1 MKCPTCYEPLISD
14 SKNYIVT
21 TPCGHLFH
29 TNCVQS
35 WIATGNQ
42 TCPQCR
48 GNISKEK
55 LLRIYLP
62 SNGSDDQFSQETDE
76 DQQTSENTFHKH
88 LSSDA
93 VAYSSQGNSISLNY
107 PSNSAG
113 TENELSNQGNTRPN
127 NTRTTAVQS
136 NGSDVQLP
144 QETDEDRQPSENA
157 VHQHLSSDAVAYS
170 SQGNSI
176 SLNYPLHSVRTENE
190 LSNQGTTRTN
200 NTRTTAV
207 QSNVATVP
215 ISTRAS
221 NQKENDN
228 WCSGQPCGVY
238 VLYGLSITM
247 IVIFVLIMVG
257 FGISRSKE
265 KVSS

>member
-48 GNISKEK
+48 SSISKDK

-62 SNGSDDQFSQETDE
+62 SNGSDFQLSQETDE
-76 DQQTSENTFHKH
+76 DQHTSGNTF
-88 LSSDA
+88 
-93 VAYSSQGNSISLNY
+93 
-107 PSNSAG
+107 
-113 TENELSNQGNTRPN
+113 
-127 NTRTTAVQS
+127 
-136 NGSDVQLP
+136 
-144 QETDEDRQPSENA
+144 
-157 VHQHLSSDAVAYS
+157 HQHLSSDAVAYS
-170 SQGNSI
+170 SQENCI
-176 SLNYPLHSVRTENE
+176 SLDYPSNSPGTENE
-190 LSNQGTTRTN
+190 LSSLGNTRTN

-215 ISTRAS
+215 ISTRQSYLNGFGTRAS

-238 VLYGLSITM
+238 VLYCMSFTAL
-247 IVIFVLIMVG
+247 VVFVLILVG
-257 FGISRSKE
+257 YGISRSKE
-265 KVSS
+265 NVSS

>member
-48 GNISKEK
+48 SNISKDK

-62 SNGSDDQFSQETDE
+62 SNGSDDQLSQETDE
-76 DQQTSENTFHKH
+76 DQQTSENVF
-88 LSSDA
+88 
-93 VAYSSQGNSISLNY
+93 
-107 PSNSAG
+107 
-113 TENELSNQGNTRPN
+113 
-127 NTRTTAVQS
+127 
-136 NGSDVQLP
+136 
-144 QETDEDRQPSENA
+144 
-157 VHQHLSSDAVAYS
+157 HQHLSSDAVAYS
-170 SQGNSI
+170 SRANSV
-176 SLNYPLHSVRTENE
+176 SLNYPSNSARAENE
-190 LSNQGTTRTN
+190 LSNLGNTRTN

-207 QSNVATVP
+207 PSNVATVP
-215 ISTRAS
+215 NSTRAS

-238 VLYGLSITM
+238 VLYGLSFTAL
-247 IVIFVLIMVG
+247 VCFVLILVL
-257 FGISRSKE
+257 FGISRNRE
-265 KVSS
+265 KVSFKNQSF

>member
-48 GNISKEK
+48 SSISKEK

-62 SNGSDDQFSQETDE
+62 SNGSDDQLSQETDE
-76 DQQTSENTFHKH
+76 YQQTSENTFHQH

-93 VAYSSQGNSISLNY
+93 VAYSSQGNSVSLNY
-107 PSNSAG
+107 PSNSVR
-113 TENELSNQGNTRPN
+113 TENELSNQLT
-127 NTRTTAVQS
+127 TRTTAVQS

-144 QETDEDRQPSENA
+144 QVTNEDWQPSEND
-157 VHQHLSSDAVAYS
+157 QHLPSNAVPYS

-190 LSNQGTTRTN
+190 ISNQGTTRTN

-207 QSNVATVP
+207 QSNVTTVP
-215 ISTRAS
+215 INTRAS
-221 NQKENDN
+221 NQKVNDN
-228 WCSGQPCGVY
+228 LCSGQPCGVY
-238 VLYGLSITM
+238 VLYACSFTAL
-247 IVIFVLIMVG
+247 VCFVLILVH

-265 KVSS
+265 KVSFKNQNF

>member
-48 GNISKEK
+48 SNISKDK

-62 SNGSDDQFSQETDE
+62 SNGSDLQLSQETYE
-76 DQQTSENTFHKH
+76 DQQTSENTFHQH
-88 LSSDA
+88 LSSNA

-113 TENELSNQGNTRPN
+113 
-127 NTRTTAVQS
+127 A
-136 NGSDVQLP
+136 
-144 QETDEDRQPSENA
+144 
-157 VHQHLSSDAVAYS
+157 
-170 SQGNSI
+170 
-176 SLNYPLHSVRTENE
+176 ENE

-215 ISTRAS
+215 INTRAS
-221 NQKENDN
+221 NQKVNDS

-238 VLYGLSITM
+238 VLYCMSFSAL
-247 IVIFVLIMVG
+247 VLFVLILVH

-265 KVSS
+265 KVSFKN

>member
-48 GNISKEK
+48 SSISKEK

-62 SNGSDDQFSQETDE
+62 SNGYDDRFSQETDE
-76 DQQTSENTFHKH
+76 YQQTSENTFHQH

-93 VAYSSQGNSISLNY
+93 VAYSSQGNSISLDY

-113 TENELSNQGNTRPN
+113 TENELSNQGNTRTSN
-127 NTRTTAVQS
+127 VRTTAVQS

-144 QETDEDRQPSENA
+144 QETDED
-157 VHQHLSSDAVAYS
+157 LSSDAVAYS

-190 LSNQGTTRTN
+190 ISNQGTTRTN

-215 ISTRAS
+215 ISIRAS
-221 NQKENDN
+221 NQKVNEN

-238 VLYGLSITM
+238 VLYCMSFTAL
-247 IVIFVLIMVG
+247 VCFVLILVG
-257 FGISRSKE
+257 YGISKSKE

>member
-48 GNISKEK
+48 SNISKDK

-62 SNGSDDQFSQETDE
+62 SNGSDDQLSQETDE
-76 DQQTSENTFHKH
+76 DQRTSENVF
-88 LSSDA
+88 
-93 VAYSSQGNSISLNY
+93 
-107 PSNSAG
+107 
-113 TENELSNQGNTRPN
+113 
-127 NTRTTAVQS
+127 
-136 NGSDVQLP
+136 
-144 QETDEDRQPSENA
+144 
-157 VHQHLSSDAVAYS
+157 HQHLSSDAVAYS
-170 SQGNSI
+170 SRANSV
-176 SLNYPLHSVRTENE
+176 SLNYPSNSARTENE
-190 LSNQGTTRTN
+190 LSNLGNTRTN

-207 QSNVATVP
+207 PSNVATVP
-215 ISTRAS
+215 NSTRAS

-238 VLYGLSITM
+238 VLYGLSFTAL
-247 IVIFVLIMVG
+247 VCFVLILVH

-265 KVSS
+265 KVSFKN

>member
-48 GNISKEK
+48 SNISKDK

-62 SNGSDDQFSQETDE
+62 SNGCDDQLSQETDE
-76 DQQTSENTFHKH
+76 DQRTSENVF
-88 LSSDA
+88 
-93 VAYSSQGNSISLNY
+93 
-107 PSNSAG
+107 
-113 TENELSNQGNTRPN
+113 
-127 NTRTTAVQS
+127 
-136 NGSDVQLP
+136 
-144 QETDEDRQPSENA
+144 
-157 VHQHLSSDAVAYS
+157 HQHLSSDAVAYS
-170 SQGNSI
+170 SRANSV
-176 SLNYPLHSVRTENE
+176 SLNYPSNSARTENE
-190 LSNQGTTRTN
+190 LSNLGNTRTN

-207 QSNVATVP
+207 PSNVATVP
-215 ISTRAS
+215 NSTRAS

-238 VLYGLSITM
+238 VLYGLSFTAL
-247 IVIFVLIMVG
+247 VCFVLILVL
-257 FGISRSKE
+257 FGISRNRE
-265 KVSS
+265 KVSFKN

>member
-48 GNISKEK
+48 SNISKDK

-62 SNGSDDQFSQETDE
+62 SNGYDDQLSQETDE
-76 DQQTSENTFHKH
+76 DQQTSESTFHQH
-88 LSSDA
+88 LTSNE
-93 VAYSSQGNSISLNY
+93 VAYSSQGSSISLNY

-113 TENELSNQGNTRPN
+113 TENELSNQGNTRTSN
-127 NTRTTAVQS
+127 ARTTAIQS

-144 QETDEDRQPSENA
+144 QETDEDRQPSEND
-157 VHQHLSSDAVAYS
+157 QHLSSDAVAYS

-190 LSNQGTTRTN
+190 LSNEGTTRTN

-207 QSNVATVP
+207 QSNLATVP
-215 ISTRAS
+215 INTRAT
-221 NQKENDN
+221 NQKENNN

-238 VLYGLSITM
+238 VLYCMSFTAL
-247 IVIFVLIMVG
+247 VCFVLILVH

-265 KVSS
+265 KVSFKN

>member
-48 GNISKEK
+48 SSISKDK

-62 SNGSDDQFSQETDE
+62 SNGSDFQLSQETDE
-76 DQQTSENTFHKH
+76 DQHTSGNTFHQH

-93 VAYSSQGNSISLNY
+93 VAYSSQENCISLDY

-113 TENELSNQGNTRPN
+113 TENELSNQGN
-127 NTRTTAVQS
+127 
-136 NGSDVQLP
+136 
-144 QETDEDRQPSENA
+144 
-157 VHQHLSSDAVAYS
+157 
-170 SQGNSI
+170 
-176 SLNYPLHSVRTENE
+176 
-190 LSNQGTTRTN
+190 TRTN

-221 NQKENDN
+221 NQKVNDN

-238 VLYGLSITM
+238 VLYGLSFTAL
-247 IVIFVLIMVG
+247 VWFVLILVH

-265 KVSS
+265 KVSFKNKSF